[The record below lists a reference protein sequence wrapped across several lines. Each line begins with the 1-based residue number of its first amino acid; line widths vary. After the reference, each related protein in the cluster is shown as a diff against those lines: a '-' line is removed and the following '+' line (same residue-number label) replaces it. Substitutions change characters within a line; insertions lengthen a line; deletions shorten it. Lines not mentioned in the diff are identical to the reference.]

1 MKGRVCYHMRPF
13 FGVVLPRISAL
24 ADMQRAFEDFAQMAH
39 QSLPKHK
46 IKFLLLEGVHPSAI
60 ETLKR
65 AGYTNIESHPK
76 ALPEEELKVAIAHA
90 HFVGIRSRTL
100 LTAEV
105 LEAAQRLVAIGC
117 FCIGTNQVDLQ
128 AATEK
133 GIVVFNAPFSNTR
146 SVAELVL
153 AEAILLLRGIAE
165 KNAAAHRGQWLKSAA
180 NAFEIRGKRLGIIGY
195 GNIGMQ
201 LGVLAESLGMHV
213 QFYDVTNKLPL
224 GNARQLGSQDELL
237 TNSDVVS
244 LHVPENT
251 STKNMIGARELAKM
265 QPGSILINASR
276 GSVVDID
283 ALADAL
289 AKKTLGGAG
298 IDVFPVEPRS
308 NDDEFVSPL
317 RQFDNTFLTPHI
329 GGSTMEAQENIGSEV
344 AEKLARYSDNG
355 TSISSVN
362 FPEVA
367 LPEHSG
373 SHRLLHIHRNVPGVM
388 GAINSV
394 FSDNHINIS
403 AQYLQTNETVGYVVI
418 DIDAEYSDLA
428 LEKLGAVEGT
438 LRTRV
443 LF

>member
-1 MKGRVCYHMRPF
+1 M
-13 FGVVLPRISAL
+13 
-24 ADMQRAFEDFAQMAH
+24 AQ
-39 QSLPKHK
+39 QSLLKRK

-60 ETLKR
+60 ETLER
-65 AGYTNIESHPK
+65 AGYTNIETHPK
-76 ALPEEELKVAIAHA
+76 ALPEKELKEAIAQA
-90 HFVGIRSRTL
+90 HFVGIRSRTM
-100 LTAEV
+100 LTRDV
-105 LEAAQRLVAIGC
+105 LDAAQKLVAVGC

-133 GIVVFNAPFSNTR
+133 GVVVFNAPFSNTR
-146 SVAELVL
+146 SVAELVI
-153 AEAILLLRGIAE
+153 AEAILLLRGVAE
-165 KNAAAHRGQWLKSAA
+165 KNAAAHRGVWLKSAA
-180 NAFEIRGKRLGIIGY
+180 NSFEIRGKKLGIVGY

-201 LGVLAESLGMHV
+201 LGVLAESLGMDV
-213 QFYDVTNKLPL
+213 QFYDVTSKLPL
-224 GNARQLGSQDELL
+224 GNAVQIANLQDLL
-237 TNSDVVS
+237 ATSDVVS
-244 LHVPENT
+244 LHVPENANT
-251 STKNMIGARELAKM
+251 RNLIDAQALASM

-283 ALADAL
+283 ALAAAL
-289 AKKTLGGAG
+289 ENKALGGAG

-308 NDDEFVSPL
+308 NDDEFLSPL

-329 GGSTMEAQENIGSEV
+329 GGSTMEAQENIGAEV

-367 LPEHSG
+367 LPEHAG

-388 GAINSV
+388 SAINSV
-394 FSDNHINIS
+394 FSDNNINIS

-428 LEKLGAVEGT
+428 LEKLAAVEGT